1 MLIIQGAWFDVYH
14 CVRCHSDLSRCHFHV
29 PPLGKILY
37 TKRLQRPILP
47 DVAADLSLHK
57 YYSVLDSS
65 FATLR
70 FHKCALLYTK
80 FYRICIFMSIFRLVM
95 LKAMLKAHCV

>member
-1 MLIIQGAWFDVYH
+1 M
-14 CVRCHSDLSRCHFHV
+14 VRL
-29 PPLGKILY
+29 PLGKILY

-57 YYSVLDSS
+57 CYSVLDSS

-70 FHKCALLYTK
+70 FHKCALLYAK

-95 LKAMLKAHCV
+95 FYYNLIVHVIILSSLFSL